1 LPRGFEMKR
10 ILTTHVGSL
19 ARPRDLLD
27 QMKEKLAGKAPRGY
41 DERVRRA
48 VAECVRKQS
57 ETGID
62 IVTDGEQSKPG
73 FSLYVRERL
82 EGFEPRPQMK
92 RPFFPAEVNAFPEY
106 YAEYFKQAMIGG
118 AIAPVVP
125 LVCVGP
131 VKYRGE
137 QALKRDIDN
146 LKAALKG
153 ARHHAAF
160 MPAVAPSGVG
170 SNEYYRSEEEFLH
183 AVGAALRTEYQ
194 AIVDAGFLLQVDDPF
209 LTDIFADPA
218 LDAAPGPQ
226 CTSRRSTGACAG
238 FRRRRCAFT
247 PAMASTRA
255 RASTRRRCRTSSA
268 TCSR

>member
-1 LPRGFEMKR
+1 MKR

-19 ARPRDLLD
+19 PRPRDLLD
-27 QMKEKLAGKAPRGY
+27 QMKEKLAGRAPGGS

-57 ETGID
+57 ETGLD
-62 IVTDGEQSKPG
+62 TVPEGERSKPG
-73 FSLYVRERL
+73 FFLYVPERL

-146 LKAALKG
+146 LRAALKG

-160 MPAVAPSGVG
+160 MPAVAPSGG
-170 SNEYYRSEEEFLH
+170 RSHEYSRTAEAVLH
-183 AVGAALRTEYQ
+183 AVGPRPRTQYQ

-218 LDAAPGPQ
+218 LDARQ
-226 CTSRRSTGACAG
+226 R
-238 FRRRRCAFT
+238 
-247 PAMASTRA
+247 RA
-255 RASTRRRCRTSSA
+255 RAAMYVEAINPS
-268 TCSR
+268 